1 MVQTSWWDDPAAA
14 LVFVAGGFVLSLLS
28 LVVCRIAPRYRG
40 LIRASLGNASMTV
53 GFLLVVLL
61 ERSVPW
67 VGAVA
72 GNTLIVLGAALVGNG
87 LWAFLEKPA
96 RFEILSYLPPALIL
110 ILLGALRFV
119 DHAPT
124 VVPVLVSFF
133 LSLQFLA
140 SSLALFHNYPY
151 NCRGFSRF
159 IGAAFFFLALLFIA
173 RVFMLLDPDGY
184 FAGTIATSHIIV
196 LIGLTVGGTSWT
208 FGLLLISATRLADE
222 LAAQEIDV
230 NRRGTD
236 LLVRTIIESVPQSI
250 VLKDTDS
257 RCILCNTSYASS
269 LGKRAEDM
277 AGSSDWD
284 HFPERLAEKYRADDL
299 AVMAQ
304 GRPSSFSEE
313 YQALDGKLWVDT
325 LKVPVRDQDG
335 RISGVLVMFK
345 DVTEQVEATQALE
358 DSEHRFRVLSR
369 ELEHRVELRTR
380 ELLDA
385 RRDIELFF
393 EVTIEY
399 LAIVDM
405 DGRLLKT
412 SPSWSKEL
420 GWREDELVGSS
431 FLDFVQAE
439 EKDRVVGA
447 LKFIASRVPLRDFH
461 LRFRKADG
469 SWIWLSVAAVG
480 VEDRQLIILAAHDIT
495 LQVEIEERLRTARSE
510 AERASRA
517 KSQFIATMSHE
528 LRTPLN
534 AVLGYAA
541 LLDQMVEEER
551 GRGYLKSIH
560 TSGRALLAIINDI
573 LDLTRAEAGR
583 IELVPVPFDLRR
595 IQEELGDI
603 FRFSVEEKQL
613 FLQIRTTDRVP
624 RSIMLDQARL
634 RQILVNLV
642 GNAIKFSDTGGV
654 GVLLDALPAP
664 DASGT
669 EGASWKCHLKIEV
682 TDTGIGIKDEYRA
695 RLFDPFSQ
703 QGPEISR
710 KYGGTGLGLA
720 IAKRLLDL
728 MGGTIRCDSPEE
740 GGTRFRI
747 DIPQVVASGKAEAS
761 VLELGAATAAQSSS
775 GRFRAGWSRALA
787 AEGGQGEE
795 AGLLLVLVDPEEGP
809 RNALA
814 AELIRRGFAVRVYGE
829 CRSAMEDGRGCDA
842 ALVSVSGRG
851 EAEATRCEKFVES
864 LDGVP
869 VLALSDSTDRKTR
882 LALLRSGALDVLR
895 KPVDPEELVLRLR
908 NQLRRARGAGPEDD
922 ARSAHLE
929 NLAAKLDRMAM
940 TDELTGLAKRR
951 YISNRIGEEL
961 SRCGR
966 GGLPLALIMVDM
978 DKFKE
983 VNDRY
988 GYQAGDYVLAECGKR
1003 IAESLR
1009 DGDAVGRWGGEE
1021 FLALLPDTDLES
1033 ARRAAERIRFHL
1045 GNMPVIYG
1053 AESIYVTVSL
1063 GVSAMVP
1070 LLHDPGE
1077 DSATQLIRAADDALF
1092 RSKGRGGNRVEIL
1105 DAVNPSGRPA
1115 LPSGG
1120 SSRL

>member
-14 LVFVAGGFVLSLLS
+14 LIFVAGGLVLSFLS
-28 LVVCRIAPRYRG
+28 LVVCRVAPRYRG
-40 LIRASLGNASMTV
+40 LIRASLGNASIAV

-61 ERSVPW
+61 ERSLPW
-67 VGAVA
+67 VGTVA

-96 RFEILSYLPPALIL
+96 RFEPLSYLPPALIL
-110 ILLGALRFV
+110 VLLGALRFV

-124 VVPVLVSFF
+124 VVPVLVSLF
-133 LSLQFLA
+133 LSLQFFA
-140 SSLALFHNYPY
+140 SSLALFHKYPY
-151 NCRGFSRF
+151 KRAGFARF

-184 FAGTIATSHIIV
+184 FAGTLATSHILV

-222 LAAQEIDV
+222 LAAQEIDE

-236 LLVRTIIESVPQSI
+236 LLVRTIIDSVPQCI
-250 VLKDTDS
+250 LLKDTDS
-257 RCILCNTSYASS
+257 RCILCNTTYASS
-269 LGKRAEDM
+269 LGKRAEDL
-277 AGSSDWD
+277 AGTTDWD
-284 HFPERLAEKYRADDL
+284 HFPEHLAEKYRADDL

-304 GRPSSFSEE
+304 EQPISFCEE
-313 YQALDGKLWVDT
+313 YQALDGKQWVDT

-345 DVTEQVEATQALE
+345 DVTEQVEATHALE
-358 DSEHRFRVLSR
+358 ESEQRFRILSR

-399 LAIVDM
+399 LAIADM

-420 GWREDELVGSS
+420 GWREDELVGTS
-431 FLDFVQAE
+431 FLDFVHPDE
-439 EKDRVVGA
+439 RDRVVGA

-541 LLDQMVEEER
+541 LLDQMVEDER
-551 GRGYLKSIH
+551 GRGYLKSIN

-603 FRFSVEEKQL
+603 FRFSVEEKKL
-613 FLQIRTTDRVP
+613 FLLIRTTDRVP
-624 RSIMLDQARL
+624 RSVMLDQARL
-634 RQILVNLV
+634 RQVLVNLV
-642 GNAIKFSDTGGV
+642 GNAIKFTDSGGV
-654 GVLLDALPAP
+654 RVLLDALPAP
-664 DASGT
+664 DAAGG
-669 EGASWKCHLKIEV
+669 EGASWKCGLKIEV
-682 TDTGIGIKDEYRA
+682 TDTGIGITDEYRA

-728 MGGTIRCDSPEE
+728 MGGTIRCDAPEE

-747 DIPQVVASGKAEAS
+747 DIPQVVASGRAEAS
-761 VLELGAATAAQSSS
+761 ELELGSAAAAQSGVLQLGA
-775 GRFRAGWSRALA
+775 GRSEA
-787 AEGGQGEE
+787 A
-795 AGLLLVLVDPEEGP
+795 AAVLHLVLVDPEEDS
-809 RNALA
+809 RKSLA
-814 AELIRRGFAVRVYGE
+814 ADLIGRGFAVRDYGD

-842 ALVSVSGRG
+842 ALVSVSGG
-851 EAEATRCEKFVES
+851 GGAEAALCGKFVES

-869 VLALSDSTDRKTR
+869 VLALSDSADRKTR
-882 LALLRSGALDVLR
+882 MALLGSGALEVLR
-895 KPVDPEELVLRLR
+895 KPVDPDELVLRLR
-908 NQLRRARGAGPEDD
+908 NQLRRARRAGPADD
-922 ARSAHLE
+922 GRSAHLE

-940 TDELTGLAKRR
+940 TDELTGLTNRR
-951 YISNRIGEEL
+951 FISNRIAEEL
-961 SRCGR
+961 ARCGR
-966 GGLPLALIMVDM
+966 GGFPLAAIMVDL

-1053 AESIYVTVSL
+1053 AESIQVTASL

-1070 LLHDPGE
+1070 LPNDPGE
-1077 DSATQLIRAADDALF
+1077 DSAAQLIRAADDALF
-1092 RSKGRGGNRVEIL
+1092 RSKGRGGNRVEVL

-1120 SSRL
+1120 YSRL